1 LDYTSVIINIG
12 ILIPIMMDISKNN
25 AFKHSRG
32 RNGQKLK
39 GCRETDLLV
48 SHANILVM
56 MCTFLSSKVKSRKSA
71 FKAR

>member
-12 ILIPIMMDISKNN
+12 ILIPIMMEISKNN

-32 RNGQKLK
+32 RNGQKLN

-48 SHANILVM
+48 SHAYILVM
-56 MCTFLSSKVKSRKSA
+56 TFTFLSSKVKSRKSA